1 MDGHGVQALI
11 WLVVALGAGVF
22 EILTVDFTFL
32 MIGGGALL
40 AAVAAV
46 LGVPEPVQIL
56 LFALASVA
64 LVLGVRPPLK
74 HWALSTPHSLTGVA
88 ALVGQEARVLVTVT
102 DSAGEVKLG
111 GEVWTARLA
120 PGERSLEVGSQVYV
134 LAIEGATAVVAAH
147 PPTSSPHPLEGDPT
161 P

>member
-32 MIGGGALL
+32 MIGGGAAL

-46 LGVPEPVQIL
+46 LGVPGPIQVL

-74 HWALSTPHSLTGVA
+74 QWARNTPHLPTGPA
-88 ALVGQEARVLVTVT
+88 ALVGREAQVLSTVT
-102 DSAGEVKLG
+102 DA
-111 GEVWTARLA
+111 
-120 PGERSLEVGSQVYV
+120 
-134 LAIEGATAVVAAH
+134 
-147 PPTSSPHPLEGDPT
+147 
-161 P
+161 

>member
-1 MDGHGVQALI
+1 MDGHGVEALI

-32 MIGGGALL
+32 MIGGGAAL
-40 AAVAAV
+40 AAVAAAFG
-46 LGVPEPVQIL
+46 LPEPVQVL

-74 HWALSTPHSLTGVA
+74 RWVRNTPEIRMGVA
-88 ALVGQEARVLVTVT
+88 GLVGREAQVLSTVT
-102 DSAGEVKLG
+102 DATGEVKLG

-120 PGERSLEVGSQVYV
+120 PGERSLEVGSAVHV

-147 PPTSSPHPLEGDPT
+147 PHPSEVEEGTT